1 MNELARY
8 LVSNAYIDFQ
18 GGISIEEVRKFLRDE
33 DSREARALLS
43 KLIEDDGVED
53 LMITIAD
60 CLKEHIRSGI
70 NEDVV
75 KAQLITY
82 SDS

>member
-1 MNELARY
+1 
-8 LVSNAYIDFQ
+8 
-18 GGISIEEVRKFLRDE
+18 
-33 DSREARALLS
+33 
-43 KLIEDDGVED
+43 
-53 LMITIAD
+53 MITIAD

>member
-8 LVSNAYIDFQ
+8 LVDNAYIDFQ
-18 GGISIEEVRKFLRDE
+18 GGISIEEVRKYLRDE

-43 KLIEDDGVED
+43 KLIEDDGVQD

-75 KAQLITY
+75 KAQLLTY